1 MTAQT
6 TFKARQ
12 RRRIALLAL
21 SVALGFAAVHMAATP
36 AAACG
41 ASCEGPA
48 PSPEPEPKGAT
59 HEEMEA
65 RERGKA
71 ATSADLCDRPT
82 SIKPVGYA
90 DDAKTW
96 PCRNFAKR
104 D

>member
-48 PSPEPEPKGAT
+48 PSPEPKGAT
-59 HEEMEA
+59 PEEMQA
-65 RERGKA
+65 RGRASA
-71 ATSADLCDRPT
+71 ATTADLCDRPT

-96 PCRNFAKR
+96 PCRNFSK
-104 D
+104 

>member
-21 SVALGFAAVHMAATP
+21 SVALGFATVHMAATP

-41 ASCEGPA
+41 TECEGPA
-48 PSPEPEPKGAT
+48 PSPAPEPKGAT
-59 HEEMEA
+59 PEEIA
-65 RERGKA
+65 NRGRASA

-82 SIKPVGYA
+82 SIKPVDYA